1 LDALVKPL
9 ADVRLV
15 VLLTIHV
22 PERGWQDSTNELIRA
37 MPAKYP
43 NVKVLDWFKI
53 ADESSSGLS
62 SDGVHLGDNM
72 KKVYADAINKFVA
85 LNLLAGS
92 STTTTEPTTT
102 TTGG

>member
-1 LDALVKPL
+1 
-9 ADVRLV
+9 
-15 VLLTIHV
+15 
-22 PERGWQDSTNELIRA
+22 
-37 MPAKYP
+37 
-43 NVKVLDWFKI
+43 
-53 ADESSSGLS
+53 
-62 SDGVHLGDNM
+62 M